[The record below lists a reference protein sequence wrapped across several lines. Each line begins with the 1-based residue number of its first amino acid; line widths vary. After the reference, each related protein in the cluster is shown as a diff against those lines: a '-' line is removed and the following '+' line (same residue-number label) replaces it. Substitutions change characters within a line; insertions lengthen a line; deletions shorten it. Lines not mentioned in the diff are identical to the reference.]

1 MAIFL
6 SFIDTFLNCF
16 FEVIGSMRLIPR
28 SMATQ
33 HPDNAR
39 VPNWVRGTEIIASDD
54 EVYEAYISY
63 SEFGTEEVMWDA
75 EGKDV
80 DTHVVR
86 KLFTDYSEFFRD
98 NILGKDL
105 YLTYRVP
112 NPSIEGADRKVF
124 AETLES
130 IPITYDVAEKF
141 YGEFVTTPV
150 FEVILPFTTSGEELI
165 ALANYYEKAVVSK
178 EDTMLTDNIS
188 VKNLIGEFRPKK
200 IEIIPL
206 IEDMDSM
213 LNIKAIIG
221 KYLSTFKVPY
231 LRAFIARSDPAMN
244 YGMLPAVLLSKYAL
258 ADLKELS
265 NESSVDIFPII
276 GVGSLPFR
284 GHFSPS
290 NVKNSM
296 EEYKGVWT
304 FTAQSAFRYDF
315 PKEEVRDAIRYLNM
329 TKAVDPVPFSNHEKQ
344 LIRKIVSVYRER
356 YQTEIEGLA
365 SIINE
370 VADFVPRRRARK
382 LHIGLFGYSRNT
394 GNVTLP
400 RAITFVASLYTIGIP
415 PEIIGLS
422 SLESLNEQE
431 WNFLAEKYKY
441 FKEDLREASKYLNID
456 SLEMLKNDFNLDN
469 KIVELVKGDISFM
482 VNQIG
487 VKLPNHEYNTIKHR
501 LFSSLALTAL
511 KEKKESEVKI
521 AISEMAKIR
530 NSLG

>member
-1 MAIFL
+1 
-6 SFIDTFLNCF
+6 
-16 FEVIGSMRLIPR
+16 MRLIPR

-39 VPNWVRGTEIIASDD
+39 VPNWIRGTEIIASDD

-63 SEFGTEEVMWDA
+63 SEFGAEEVMWDA

-86 KLFTDYSEFFRD
+86 KLFTDYPEHFRD
-98 NILGKDL
+98 NILGKDQ

-130 IPITYDVAEKF
+130 IPITFDVAEKF
-141 YGEFVTTPV
+141 YGESVTTPV
-150 FEVILPFTTSGEELI
+150 FEVILPFTTSSEELI
-165 ALANYYEKAVVSK
+165 ALANYYEKVVVNK
-178 EDTMLTDNIS
+178 EDTMLTDSIS
-188 VKNLIGEFRPKK
+188 VKGLIGEFRPKK

-213 LNIKAIIG
+213 LNIKTIVG
-221 KYLSTFKVPY
+221 KYISAFNVPY

-258 ADLKELS
+258 ADLNELS
-265 NESSVDIFPII
+265 VKYNIEIFPII

-284 GHFSPS
+284 GHFNPR
-290 NVKNSM
+290 NVKNSL
-296 EEYKGVWT
+296 EEYRGVWT
-304 FTAQSAFRYDF
+304 FTVQSAFRYDY
-315 PKEEVRDAIRYLNM
+315 PKEEVKDAIRYINM
-329 TKAVDPVPFSNHEKQ
+329 SKAVEPELFSDYEKQ
-344 LIRKIVSVYRER
+344 LIKKIVSVYRER

-365 SIINE
+365 PIINE

-382 LHIGLFGYSRNT
+382 LHIGLFGYSRST
-394 GNVTLP
+394 GNVILP

-422 SLESLNEQE
+422 SLANLNEQE
-431 WNFLAEKYKY
+431 WNFVTEKYKY
-441 FKEDLREASKYLNID
+441 LKEDLREASKYLNMD
-456 SLEMLKNDFNLDN
+456 SLDMLESGFNLD
-469 KIVELVKGDISFM
+469 KRIIELVKEDVLYM
-482 VNQIG
+482 ENQIG
-487 VKLPNHEYNTIKHR
+487 IKVPNHQYDIVKHR

-511 KEKKESEVKI
+511 IEKKDSEVKM
-521 AISEMAKIR
+521 AISEMAAIR